1 MASTMDHEK
10 VELMKR
16 LQMSDLGSDRRDY
29 ISTHE
34 DKRYGQQYSYEEI
47 ESSRAFHKE
56 KTASGRQALAHQPA
70 LTAWSTL
77 AQKVNDTDSIEKLDP
92 LMHGQSHRARLMER
106 IKEQGGQ
113 QYGEGY
119 GKNSQAKSEN
129 HHPFSPV
136 SSGRGGGIV
145 ATRGRRRGLGP
156 RGAPE
161 GIAMR
166 SHSVALPT
174 GAALTRQD
182 PALDSNNNGP
192 VAAGR
197 NYRGIL
203 ILVQSLT
210 DVFLNRE
217 DFSKNLGSGVEFM
230 QKAQA
235 QGYTKPTSQVTS
247 TSQSRISP
255 SPARRSSPSRSVSPN
270 RRSVTLG
277 GSVARPALPPPSPKA
292 VKQAQPEKQ
301 QARATT
307 LKPFA
312 PSSKL
317 PAAETKAAPKAR
329 SLGLPLSQATTL
341 KSFAP
346 VPKLSAPD
354 TKLASKERSLEQAK
368 IQKTVPSTPKPSALE
383 TNPATKNRSPEPS
396 ADISLIDFSSEDEKS
411 EPQPRPST
419 QFPPR
424 VPTGPLLDLLD
435 FEDNNGLGLLTP
447 NKSRISQTIEN
458 QLSGLEFEQFD
469 PEHETVPQE
478 LWTVNSQAK
487 FMIDGLSEYLSII
500 EKKISSALHESETS
514 SSSKDPVRIS
524 TPVKDISSQDEFLTP
539 PGSKKSQAG
548 SFIDHRSPQNSLS
561 SGDSTQR
568 AKETLPEE
576 NLSPRKSGTAVSEP
590 PLQGFDRLQISEPP
604 GLEFQANEPQTAA
617 AQTQPREKDVRPAPR
632 HGGIGML
639 ADSIHAVDVEHART
653 IGGARTIG
661 VKPSHTNKINN
672 QVTIE
677 IQRASRIQSRMPSGT
692 STPMNLPSGLGA
704 SIYATDQKVDAA
716 STAEGSVPKPRQSSF
731 KSRHRLA

>member
-10 VELMKR
+10 VELMKQ
-16 LQMSDLGSDRRDY
+16 LQMSDLGSDRREY
-29 ISTHE
+29 ISTRE

-70 LTAWSTL
+70 LNAWSTL

-92 LMHGQSHRARLMER
+92 LMHGQSHRARLMEK

-136 SSGRGGGIV
+136 SSGRGGGI
-145 ATRGRRRGLGP
+145 ARTRGRGRGLGP

-182 PALDSNNNGP
+182 PALDSNNGGP
-192 VAAGR
+192 VTAGR
-197 NYRGIL
+197 NYRGVRGRGPRGHPTRPTPL
-203 ILVQSLT
+203 L
-210 DVFLNRE
+210 RRPAPME

-235 QGYTKPTSQVTS
+235 QGYTKPTSHVTS
-247 TSQSRISP
+247 TSPSRLSP
-255 SPARRSSPSRSVSPN
+255 SPARRSSPSQSVSPS
-270 RRSVTLG
+270 RRSVTLTG
-277 GSVARPALPPPSPKA
+277 PVARSSFPPSSPKA
-292 VKQAQPEKQ
+292 VKQAPPEKQ
-301 QARATT
+301 QATATILKPFAPASKLPAAEKKAAPKARPLEQPLSQATT

-312 PSSKL
+312 P
-317 PAAETKAAPKAR
+317 
-329 SLGLPLSQATTL
+329 
-341 KSFAP
+341 
-346 VPKLSAPD
+346 VPKPPAPRQSPP
-354 TKLASKERSLEQAK
+354 LKERSLEQAK
-368 IQKTVPSTPKPSALE
+368 IQKTLSSTPKPSVTE
-383 TNPATKNRSPEPS
+383 TNPAAKNRSPEPS
-396 ADISLIDFSSEDEKS
+396 ADISLIDFSSEDETP
-411 EPQPRPST
+411 EPQPGPST
-419 QFPPR
+419 QVPPR

-447 NKSRISQTIEN
+447 NRSRISQTIEN
-458 QLSGLEFEQFD
+458 QLSGLEFEQSD

-478 LWTVNSQAK
+478 LRTVNSQATV
-487 FMIDGLSEYLSII
+487 MIDGL
-500 EKKISSALHESETS
+500 KTS
-514 SSSKDPVRIS
+514 SSSKEPVRIS

-576 NLSPRKSGTAVSEP
+576 NLSPRKSGPAVSEP

-604 GLEFQANEPQTAA
+604 GLEFQANEPQTTASR
-617 AQTQPREKDVRPAPR
+617 TQPREEDVRPAPR

-677 IQRASRIQSRMPSGT
+677 IQRASRTQSRMPSGT
-692 STPMNLPSGLGA
+692 STPMNQPSGLGA

-716 STAEGSVPKPRQSSF
+716 STAEGSVPKPQASF
-731 KSRHRLA
+731 RSRHRLA